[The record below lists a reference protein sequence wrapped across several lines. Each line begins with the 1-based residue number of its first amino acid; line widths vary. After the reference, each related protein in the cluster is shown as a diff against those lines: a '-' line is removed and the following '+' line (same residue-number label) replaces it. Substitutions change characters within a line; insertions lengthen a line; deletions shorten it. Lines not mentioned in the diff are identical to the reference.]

1 MDCYTCYVHTKSYCS
16 VWSFETVRVSV
27 LYLKSSASCQ
37 LSRSV
42 IPLLSRQLSIFHCIL
57 LIWLEKTLK
66 FVFCKRLGEKKGEE
80 GQITPEWCFT
90 GIMILACG
98 CCILM
103 S

>member
-37 LSRSV
+37 LTRSV

-57 LIWLEKTLK
+57 LTWLENTLK
-66 FVFCKRLGEKKGEE
+66 FVFCKRLGEKKG
-80 GQITPEWCFT
+80 GRGANNTRMVLHWHYDSD
-90 GIMILACG
+90 L
-98 CCILM
+98 
-103 S
+103 